1 MVDINFTVLKDR
13 AMDVDPDIRFMA
25 LEDLRK
31 FLQDEPVASTRTN
44 LNYSLE
50 SLFPVLLNMLSDLNP
65 DVQSQAVKSFEP
77 MVKYLSNDTLL
88 KLVKKLFTLVQQGSG
103 SSGSSTVANLK
114 NFAISIPNMAL
125 RSLFAQSNSRDKSEF
140 VSDKLSSSNYRFD
153 PRLAR
158 AIMDYLIPQIV
169 DNDVT
174 IDSIELLID
183 LIAEIG
189 YVLHQDE
196 LLNLSMFLIKVAL
209 SETGLIGKKSLVA
222 LEKVVPLIRTNSVI
236 DNLLAQISQL
246 ENQSNLNII
255 LQLYSVC
262 LRRGLQPN
270 SVDGIYNTIVSILR
284 ADLGDDIDDLDFDD
298 LVKKNSLK
306 DESFTTLIDLVA
318 QNFLPA
324 QNIEQVVEII
334 KFYLKYNPLAQ
345 DDDFDEDEDDDIV
358 FSDDEQE
365 GEEDS
370 ENDGSWKL
378 RARATIL
385 VRAMLDAFPELLES
399 LTNDV
404 LLLLPFDDSNDQVVA
419 ESIKTAIVIVN
430 ATSPRDAQNVHNIGP
445 IITSRL
451 SSANETQLPLFLKL
465 VECLN
470 RFDNVALVEETFN
483 IFQSRML
490 VTSGSFD
497 YLQFYSSALKF
508 HDILP
513 SSVITWM
520 VKDFITN
527 LEDKSFNMI
536 IDTIKCLTLLFQQA
550 NLGNVDKIVDQ
561 LICKL
566 ENSKKYP
573 SDLIRQSIIALGQA
587 YAKSDKEKILTAL
600 KTSIGFEGTNK
611 ATIDVLNQ
619 VYSDEVPVD
628 YSSFILGK
636 LSTSIMSSNEGTS
649 IASLS
654 LMRKILSIVP
664 GGQYDEI
671 IRNLIQLL
679 TVTNKTNYECIFDI
693 FNRLAEGIFLNTNF
707 KEQLLSSIVK
717 LVNENKIDVEESS
730 FFEFLTRACQFDV
743 TLYDYFE
750 GALNLDSQVSAK
762 ILALCAIQNQ
772 LDDKITK
779 RRQDFQLYF
788 SSDVNNK
795 KFAFDIL
802 FLGYVG
808 SQVEIKELDI
818 QTLIGLLQADKF
830 SSALNI
836 QAASTALGLIARK
849 NVESGVPMILDTFTK
864 SDKSTIRGALLDALC
879 IAVDACTEEQKKF
892 IWDKVFN
899 YPIEFH
905 HDVISELRKS
915 GELLGKIVHF
925 EELAIKTDN
934 LKEIYLILV
943 ITKSLLSNLQ
953 ATQVNNSLLDN
964 LIKSSVEW
972 LNVLN
977 IDIRQIIIGNL
988 LTGLHT
994 KPTTLL
1000 PILQAIILPGIFAQL
1015 KAEEQFKKII
1025 TMGPSKYV
1033 LDEGLE
1039 IRKLCYEFI
1048 YSIISL
1054 DEATLAKN
1062 QVNLEDIAAKII
1074 EFGLTDD
1081 QTDITLLTCINLIN
1095 YIDLHKSSAVELV
1108 SRDRGVLL
1116 GNMITS
1122 LKKQLGKKLS
1132 SKATAQETETFQE
1145 RIKSIIKLSKKFN
1158 GVVEAAEN
1166 SELATVIRSWNDYI
1180 SDLKANFTIYYNST
1194 EDL

>member
-1 MVDINFTVLKDR
+1 M
-13 AMDVDPDIRFMA
+13 
-25 LEDLRK
+25 
-31 FLQDEPVASTRTN
+31 
-44 LNYSLE
+44 
-50 SLFPVLLNMLSDLNP
+50 
-65 DVQSQAVKSFEP
+65 
-77 MVKYLSNDTLL
+77 
-88 KLVKKLFTLVQQGSG
+88 
-103 SSGSSTVANLK
+103 
-114 NFAISIPNMAL
+114 
-125 RSLFAQSNSRDKSEF
+125 
-140 VSDKLSSSNYRFD
+140 
-153 PRLAR
+153 
-158 AIMDYLIPQIV
+158 
-169 DNDVT
+169 
-174 IDSIELLID
+174 
-183 LIAEIG
+183 
-189 YVLHQDE
+189 
-196 LLNLSMFLIKVAL
+196 
-209 SETGLIGKKSLVA
+209 
-222 LEKVVPLIRTNSVI
+222 IRTNSVI

-587 YAKSDKEKILTAL
+587 YAKSDKEDLDC
-600 KTSIGFEGTNK
+600 FE
-611 ATIDVLNQ
+611 
-619 VYSDEVPVD
+619 
-628 YSSFILGK
+628 
-636 LSTSIMSSNEGTS
+636 
-649 IASLS
+649 
-654 LMRKILSIVP
+654 
-664 GGQYDEI
+664 
-671 IRNLIQLL
+671 
-679 TVTNKTNYECIFDI
+679 
-693 FNRLAEGIFLNTNF
+693 NF
-707 KEQLLSSIVK
+707 HWI
-717 LVNENKIDVEESS
+717 
-730 FFEFLTRACQFDV
+730 
-743 TLYDYFE
+743 
-750 GALNLDSQVSAK
+750 
-762 ILALCAIQNQ
+762 
-772 LDDKITK
+772 
-779 RRQDFQLYF
+779 
-788 SSDVNNK
+788 
-795 KFAFDIL
+795 
-802 FLGYVG
+802 
-808 SQVEIKELDI
+808 
-818 QTLIGLLQADKF
+818 
-830 SSALNI
+830 
-836 QAASTALGLIARK
+836 
-849 NVESGVPMILDTFTK
+849 
-864 SDKSTIRGALLDALC
+864 
-879 IAVDACTEEQKKF
+879 
-892 IWDKVFN
+892 
-899 YPIEFH
+899 
-905 HDVISELRKS
+905 
-915 GELLGKIVHF
+915 
-925 EELAIKTDN
+925 
-934 LKEIYLILV
+934 
-943 ITKSLLSNLQ
+943 
-953 ATQVNNSLLDN
+953 
-964 LIKSSVEW
+964 
-972 LNVLN
+972 
-977 IDIRQIIIGNL
+977 
-988 LTGLHT
+988 
-994 KPTTLL
+994 
-1000 PILQAIILPGIFAQL
+1000 
-1015 KAEEQFKKII
+1015 
-1025 TMGPSKYV
+1025 
-1033 LDEGLE
+1033 
-1039 IRKLCYEFI
+1039 
-1048 YSIISL
+1048 
-1054 DEATLAKN
+1054 
-1062 QVNLEDIAAKII
+1062 
-1074 EFGLTDD
+1074 
-1081 QTDITLLTCINLIN
+1081 
-1095 YIDLHKSSAVELV
+1095 
-1108 SRDRGVLL
+1108 
-1116 GNMITS
+1116 
-1122 LKKQLGKKLS
+1122 
-1132 SKATAQETETFQE
+1132 
-1145 RIKSIIKLSKKFN
+1145 
-1158 GVVEAAEN
+1158 
-1166 SELATVIRSWNDYI
+1166 
-1180 SDLKANFTIYYNST
+1180 
-1194 EDL
+1194 